1 MVVYR
6 EEVWVAA
13 EPVADATGIDVD
25 EELPVMFFW
34 KNVANGFMSMN
45 FTKRL
50 TKSSEMNTGCIMF
63 LPIERQA

>member
-6 EEVWVAA
+6 EVWVAA
-13 EPVADATGIDVD
+13 APVADATGIDVD
-25 EELPVMFFW
+25 EELPVMLFW
-34 KNVANGFMSMN
+34 KNVANGFISMN

-50 TKSSEMNTGCIMF
+50 IKASEMNTGCIMF